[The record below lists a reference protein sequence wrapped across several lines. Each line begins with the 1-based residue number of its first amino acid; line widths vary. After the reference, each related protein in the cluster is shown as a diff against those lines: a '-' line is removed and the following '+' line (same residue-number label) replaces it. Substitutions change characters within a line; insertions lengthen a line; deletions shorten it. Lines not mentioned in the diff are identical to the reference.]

1 MPHPV
6 AAPLAVVLEEAFAL
20 WREVGPQGDT
30 AAVRGGVPPATEAEQ
45 AARATRLLRAAETCC
60 RVVTEPIAPAGP
72 GARGDAADKADRLDV
87 GGPRTAVGGSVSE
100 GGASSPPVLSATLT
114 ARELEVLRLIADGC
128 TDREIGEALFVS
140 RRTVTSHVASILT
153 KLGVASRAAA
163 VAYAFRHRLV

>member
-1 MPHPV
+1 MSHPV

-30 AAVRGGVPPATEAEQ
+30 AAGRGGVAPATETEQ
-45 AARATRLLRAAETCC
+45 AARAARLLRAAETCC
-60 RVVTEPIAPAGP
+60 RVVTEPIASDRP
-72 GARGDAADKADRLDV
+72 GAYGGAADRAARPDV
-87 GGPRTAVGGSVSE
+87 GGPRATDGGSVPE
-100 GGASSPPVLSATLT
+100 GGASSPPALSATLT
-114 ARELEVLRLIADGC
+114 AREVEVLRLIADGC

>member
-20 WREVGPQGDT
+20 WREVGPQRDT
-30 AAVRGGVPPATEAEQ
+30 AAVRGGVPRATEAEQ
-45 AARATRLLRAAETCC
+45 AARAARLLRAAESCC
-60 RVVTEPIAPAGP
+60 RVVTEPIAPDRS
-72 GARGDAADKADRLDV
+72 GAQRSAAESADRPDV
-87 GGPRTAVGGSVSE
+87 GGPRTTGGGSVP
-100 GGASSPPVLSATLT
+100 GGASSPPALGATLT
-114 ARELEVLRLIADGC
+114 PRELEVLRLVADGC

-163 VAYAFRHRLV
+163 VAYAFRHHLV